1 VSALALLLAAAI
13 GLSLGTL
20 GGGGSV
26 LTVPVLVYIVGYDTK
41 VAVPTSLAVVGAAS
55 LMGAIMNWRAG
66 RVDLRVALPFGIVTV
81 AGSYF
86 GAKLGT
92 RMSGE
97 VQLLILAVVMVTA
110 AILMLRSS
118 TRRESAVAMENGLED
133 RSPVAGES
141 RAVAI
146 RQMVRL
152 APVAAGVG
160 LLTGI
165 VGVGGGFLI
174 VPALVIW
181 GRVAMRTAVGTSL
194 FVITLNC
201 ISALTSY
208 AGSVTIPW
216 AGTALFTAVA
226 MAGAAVGTAV
236 AGAIPQRR
244 LRQIFAVFLL
254 CVGGFVMYRQRG
266 VFAGHRELLPTWRSN
281 QRAAETKVG
290 GPPGAQRPDTSTR

>member
-26 LTVPVLVYIVGYDTK
+26 LTVPVLVYLVGYDPK

-55 LMGAIMNWRAG
+55 LMGAVVNWRAG

-86 GAKLGT
+86 GAKIGA
-92 RMSGE
+92 RMPGE
-97 VQLLILAVVMVTA
+97 AQLLILAVVMVTA
-110 AILMLRSS
+110 AVLMLRPSN
-118 TRRESAVAMENGLED
+118 RRQSAPATENGAQD
-133 RSPVAGES
+133 QSPVATET
-141 RAVAI
+141 RAAAI
-146 RQMVRL
+146 QQIGRL
-152 APVAAGVG
+152 SPVAAGVG

-181 GRVAMRTAVGTSL
+181 GHVAMRTAVGTSL

-201 ISALTSY
+201 VSGLAGY

-216 AGTALFTAVA
+216 AGTALFAAVA
-226 MAGAAVGTAV
+226 VAGSAAGTAI
-236 AGAIPQRR
+236 AGAIPQQR

-254 CVGGFVMYRQRG
+254 CVGGFVMYRNRG
-266 VFAGHRELLPTWRSN
+266 VFTGRHELLRTQPSN
-281 QRAAETKVG
+281 HRAGDTAGGPRAAG
-290 GPPGAQRPDTSTR
+290 PDTAHR